1 MIKKFQQK
9 LIFSFLLIFAV
20 SILGIVIFER
30 QQAQEY
36 RKNALLEKL
45 DTYAEIISKDS
56 AAAELLPSNLRIT
69 LIDYDGNVL
78 YDNVVSS
85 AMENHLDRPEMID
98 ALKNGSGFSI
108 RESASAKKPYLYYAK
123 NIYSIIIRV
132 ALPYDEHVKFQLRTS
147 KEFLFFA
154 IAIFLM
160 GLAFIL
166 YIGNYFGKA
175 VKRLKDFSKVLE
187 IKEIDIPKFSED
199 EFGKICTN
207 IAENLRKIKENET
220 LLVREKEKLLM
231 HVQASAEG
239 ICFFNAD
246 KTVAFY
252 NGLFLQYFNIISDQ
266 PLTVGKEIEYVS
278 ALDRSEDYYEKQIS
292 KQGREF
298 LLRMNMFED
307 KSFEVILI
315 DVTSME
321 NTKRLKQEMTGNI
334 AHELRTPVTSIR
346 GFLEILL
353 SNNVEEEKQ
362 KEYLQRAFSQ
372 TQVLTE
378 LISDMSLL
386 TKIDA
391 KAQSLK
397 FESWKIS
404 HIITSVYEDTSA
416 ALKEKNITFKSEVP
430 ESLIIEGNHNLL
442 YSIFRN
448 LTENVIRHAGIKV
461 DIEIKL
467 CEVKDSKAY
476 FIFSDNGSGLS
487 EEHHLNR
494 LFERF
499 YRVHD
504 GRTRTTGG
512 SGLGL
517 SIVKNAVL
525 FHGGTISAK
534 RGEDGRGLKF
544 LFSLGVSR

>member
-9 LIFSFLLIFAV
+9 LIFGFLLIFAV
-20 SILGIVIFER
+20 SILGIIIFEH
-30 QQAQEY
+30 QQAQKHRE
-36 RKNALLEKL
+36 NALLEKL
-45 DTYAEIISKDS
+45 DTYAEIISRS
-56 AAAELLPSNLRIT
+56 GPSVGVPTNLRIT
-69 LIDYDGNVL
+69 LIDSAGNVD
-78 YDNVVSS
+78 YDNVISS
-85 AMENHLDRPEMID
+85 TMENHLDRPEIVA
-98 ALKNGSGFSI
+98 ALKGNSGFSI
-108 RESASAKKPYLYYAK
+108 RESASNNKLYLYYAK
-123 NIYSIIIRV
+123 KINDQIIRV
-132 ALPYDEHVKFQLRTS
+132 ALPYDEHIKFLLRTN

-154 IAIFLM
+154 VVVFLI

-166 YIGNYFGKA
+166 YVGNYFGKA

-187 IKEIDIPKFSED
+187 IEGIDIPKFSED

-207 IAENLRKIKENET
+207 IAENLRKIKENEK
-220 LLVREKEKLLM
+220 LLAREKEKLLM

-252 NGLFLQYFNIISDQ
+252 NGLFLQYFNIISNQ

-278 ALDRSEDYYEKQIS
+278 ALDRSEDYYETQIS

-315 DVTSME
+315 DVTAIE
-321 NTKRLKQEMTGNI
+321 NAKRLKQEMTGNI

-353 SNNVEEEKQ
+353 DNHIGEEKR

-397 FESWKIS
+397 FESLKIV
-404 HIITSVYEDTSA
+404 HVIDSVYEGTSA
-416 ALKEKNITFKSEVP
+416 ALQEKNIEFINEVSEDIV
-430 ESLIIEGNHNLL
+430 IDGNINLL

-448 LTENVIRHAGIKV
+448 LTENVIRHAGTNVNILIKA
-461 DIEIKL
+461 L
-467 CEVKDSKAY
+467 EVKGGKIY
-476 FIFSDNGSGLS
+476 FTFADNGNGI
-487 EEHHLNR
+487 EDDHHLNR

-534 RGEDGRGLKF
+534 RGENGRGLEF
-544 LFSLGVSR
+544 LFSLNVSR